1 MCTHYGLTHVCA
13 HALHVC
19 VCTHTRVCRAHEPTA
34 ACSRTTDA
42 RLLAHA
48 CAHTSPRLLACA
60 TAAQHQQRCQSTQ
73 SACCLLTNPPSR
85 RTRVCTHVCMHVSH
99 MRSSNAAMQQCS
111 SKSARQQCSN
121 AAAMQQQCSN
131 AAMQQQC
138 SNATMQQ
145 QCRINEAAMPQCSN
159 AAAMQQRS
167 NAAMQQQCSSN
178 AAAPQQCS
186 NAAMQQQ
193 CSPPSAFKPAAAC
206 CHHTVAHSQACSHT
220 TAPHTRVQSP
230 GWGGACRSG
239 GWGRLQGVFWGG
251 GGFASAT
258 VTASLI
264 FVASEKWGR
273 AVVSPREPAAHDGR
287 PPLLL

>member
-1 MCTHYGLTHVCA
+1 MCTHYGLTHVRA

-19 VCTHTRVCRAHEPTA
+19 VCTHTHVCRAHEPTA
-34 ACSRTTDA
+34 ACSHTTDA

-48 CAHTSPRLLACA
+48 CAHTSPRLFACA
-60 TAAQHQQRCQSTQ
+60 TAAQHQQRCQSTR

-85 RTRVCTHVCMHVSH
+85 HTRVCTHVCMHVSH

-111 SKSARQQCSN
+111 SN
-121 AAAMQQQCSN
+121 A
-131 AAMQQQC
+131 
-138 SNATMQQ
+138 
-145 QCRINEAAMPQCSN
+145 
-159 AAAMQQRS
+159 
-167 NAAMQQQCSSN
+167 AAMQQQCSSN
-178 AAAPQQCS
+178 AAAMQQCS
-186 NAAMQQQ
+186 SAAMQQQ
-193 CSPPSAFKPAAAC
+193 CSSNAASMQQCSINAAAMQPSQC
-206 CHHTVAHSQACSHT
+206 LQTSRRLLPPHGCTLTSVLSHHGSSHARAKPRLWGGVA
-220 TAPHTRVQSP
+220 
-230 GWGGACRSG
+230 GWGDGGGCR
-239 GWGRLQGVFWGG
+239 VFFGG